1 MPHFQFKNLQR
12 LTKINKEF
20 GWRGWCHPLPCFFLK
35 LEYYKIGY
43 AWNVFNLQKR
53 KSAVA
58 EKSQQLV
65 IHFFPGAQAVDI
77 ITPQENCIML
87 AKSNLRWHGSNSSS
101 CIGRRLHCS
110 CLANWVRRHEN
121 WASLV
126 ISQAWEEGQGSQG
139 KSGGGG
145 REKLQ
150 DWERGKSP
158 GFCCS
163 ESTSALYEAAPCFD
177 ASLFLHKSD
186 LHVALPAR
194 APFLPFSMS
203 SAQPWPTV
211 CSCLHMSPSVGSG
224 PCFHQIPQGGN
235 DPIKRRKELC
245 SPDSMASVSAG
256 DSHSVP

>member
-1 MPHFQFKNLQR
+1 MYRSASSL
-12 LTKINKEF
+12 
-20 GWRGWCHPLPCFFLK
+20 LPVWLIG
-35 LEYYKIGY
+35 LEDARTG
-43 AWNVFNLQKR
+43 
-53 KSAVA
+53 
-58 EKSQQLV
+58 
-65 IHFFPGAQAVDI
+65 P
-77 ITPQENCIML
+77 T
-87 AKSNLRWHGSNSSS
+87 
-101 CIGRRLHCS
+101 
-110 CLANWVRRHEN
+110 
-121 WASLV
+121 LV
-126 ISQAWEEGQGSQG
+126 ISQAWEEGQGDSG

-211 CSCLHMSPSVGSG
+211 CSCLHMSPSVGAVHAFIRFLKEAMIPLRGGRNSVLWLHG
-224 PCFHQIPQGGN
+224 FSFCWWLSIQFPNSKIPSRIVRAATIYAALSMSQILLY
-235 DPIKRRKELC
+235 EL
-245 SPDSMASVSAG
+245 
-256 DSHSVP
+256 